1 MINNILH
8 FLQFCFFIIF
18 AVFYLQILLLMCH
31 NIIYFYYSYVLI
43 MFLFVNLFFELQSHI
58 LSKHAEFI
66 AILFMLLN
74 LLLFCLWFSVTLLSK
89 FDCCLSHFGISG
101 RITDLWH
108 GEGIIFK
115 EKSGFS
121 REKSGKT
128 YTALGKLRE
137 K

>member
-1 MINNILH
+1 MINNILN

-31 NIIYFYYSYVLI
+31 NIIYFYYLYVLI
-43 MFLFVNLFFELQSHI
+43 MFLLVNLFFELQSHI

-74 LLLFCLWFSVTLLSK
+74 LLFCLWFSVTLLSK
-89 FDCCLSHFGISG
+89 FNWCLSYFGISG
-101 RITDLWH
+101 RITDLWY
-108 GEGIIFK
+108 GEDMIFK